1 MLNDKFTESD
11 KSMSRLGKRGGYGC
25 RFFEDIV
32 FDTDIYSLAC
42 NNILEVVFMGVVCA
56 FCCALWLNGVW
67 G

>member
-11 KSMSRLGKRGGYGC
+11 KSMSRLGKRGVYDC

-42 NNILEVVFMGVVCA
+42 SNILEVVFMGVVCA
-56 FCCALWLNGVW
+56 FCCAL
-67 G
+67 